1 MSRISDKLL
10 ESLSLL
16 VGLYIL
22 NVILFFLLR
31 LLPIEDVKLYWA
43 IAAGAPWFASLV
55 FGVVIAWRSRDK
67 GLIALPVG
75 ILAFVVP
82 VYGSIFYM
90 LTVLKSEIKN
100 D

>member
-31 LLPIEDVKLYWA
+31 LLPIEDLNFYWA
-43 IAAGAPWFASLV
+43 MAGAPWIASLV

-67 GLIALPVG
+67 GLIALSVR